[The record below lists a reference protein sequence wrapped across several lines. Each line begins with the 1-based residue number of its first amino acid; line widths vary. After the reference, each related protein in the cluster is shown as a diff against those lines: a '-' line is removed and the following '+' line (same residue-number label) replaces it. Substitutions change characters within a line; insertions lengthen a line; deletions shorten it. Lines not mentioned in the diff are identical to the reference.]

1 MTPYKKYLRFL
12 LPALPIILG
21 ALALVGW
28 ILNVAFLKQGIASG
42 VAMNPA
48 TALGFILLGLEAL
61 RLHARIK
68 NPLVGRIGQ
77 LAIWVVI
84 IASAMKLGDLVLGT
98 SFGIDQLLFAAQ
110 LDKYLAHPNRMAPNT
125 ALCFFLLGWAT
136 LFLRSRSKEAIST
149 AQALAMIPALF
160 IPLAIVGY
168 IYGTESFYGLGSYIP
183 MAFNTAIAFL
193 FLIAAILFTYPHE
206 GYMRVFNSG
215 GAAAKIAP
223 VLLPATLIVP
233 FLVGWITLAA
243 LNAKLIDPALDHA
256 LSVVV
261 NIAIFFALSYFSIR
275 TLYFSDHQRQKAE
288 AEQKLAELKAEELK
302 IAKIKEA
309 LLRRNQTLMQNA
321 MDGIHIMDMQGN
333 VVEANDSFCQMLG
346 YTKEE
351 MASLNVA
358 DWDAQWSAEELR
370 ENFKL
375 LIGKNARFETVHRS
389 KDGAL
394 MDVEITT
401 SGMEIAGQNL
411 LFAASRD
418 ITERKRAEQ
427 GIQDQQARINGL
439 VDAAM
444 DAIVSTDEN
453 QNIIIF
459 NHGAERM
466 FGYRAADIVGQNLDL
481 LIPIRYR
488 ETHSKHVDEYGK
500 TGITTRTMNQPGQS
514 YGLRANGDEF
524 PFEATISRVNVAG
537 KTVFTAILRDT
548 TQRKLTEDELRIA
561 AVAFESKEGMLVTDA
576 HGTILRV
583 NQAFTETTGY
593 TAEEA
598 VGKTPSL
605 LKSGRHNA
613 DFYRAMWESINR
625 TGTWQGEIWDRRK
638 NGEVYP
644 KWLTITAVKGSDG
657 IVTHYV
663 GSHVDITERKA
674 AEDEVKNLAFF
685 DPLTHLPNRRLLL
698 DRLDHALAS
707 SMRSGREGAL
717 MFIDLDN
724 FKTLNDTLGHNIGD
738 LLLQH
743 VAQRLESC
751 VREGDT
757 VARLGG
763 DEFVVMLEDL
773 SKDPQ
778 EAAAQT
784 EAIGEKILT
793 TLNQTYQLATHEYH
807 STPSIGATLFTDHQ
821 FGVDVLFKQA
831 DIAMYQSKK
840 AGRNTLRFFDPQ
852 MQDTINVRAALES
865 ELRTALEN
873 QQFHL
878 YYQIQVDDTYRP
890 LGAEALIRW
899 NHPDRGLVSPFYF
912 IPLAEET
919 GLILPIGQWVLK
931 TACAQLKVWQ
941 QDELTRDL
949 TLSVNVSARQFRQ
962 PDFVAQVQAA
972 VLHHAI
978 NPLRLKLE
986 LTESL
991 LLENIEDTIATM
1003 SALKEMGIRF
1013 SLDDFGTGY
1022 SSLQYLK
1029 RLPLEQLKIDQSFV
1043 RDLALD
1049 SSDQAIVL
1057 TIIAMAHSLKLGVIA
1072 EGVETEEQRQRLLN
1086 KGCTHFQ
1093 GYLFGR
1099 PLPIE
1104 QFDEL
1109 LKHG

>member
-1 MTPYKKYLRFL
+1 
-12 LPALPIILG
+12 
-21 ALALVGW
+21 
-28 ILNVAFLKQGIASG
+28 
-42 VAMNPA
+42 
-48 TALGFILLGLEAL
+48 
-61 RLHARIK
+61 
-68 NPLVGRIGQ
+68 
-77 LAIWVVI
+77 
-84 IASAMKLGDLVLGT
+84 
-98 SFGIDQLLFAAQ
+98 
-110 LDKYLAHPNRMAPNT
+110 
-125 ALCFFLLGWAT
+125 
-136 LFLRSRSKEAIST
+136 
-149 AQALAMIPALF
+149 
-160 IPLAIVGY
+160 
-168 IYGTESFYGLGSYIP
+168 
-183 MAFNTAIAFL
+183 
-193 FLIAAILFTYPHE
+193 
-206 GYMRVFNSG
+206 
-215 GAAAKIAP
+215 
-223 VLLPATLIVP
+223 
-233 FLVGWITLAA
+233 
-243 LNAKLIDPALDHA
+243 
-256 LSVVV
+256 
-261 NIAIFFALSYFSIR
+261 
-275 TLYFSDHQRQKAE
+275 
-288 AEQKLAELKAEELK
+288 
-302 IAKIKEA
+302 
-309 LLRRNQTLMQNA
+309 
-321 MDGIHIMDMQGN
+321 
-333 VVEANDSFCQMLG
+333 
-346 YTKEE
+346 
-351 MASLNVA
+351 
-358 DWDAQWSAEELR
+358 
-370 ENFKL
+370 
-375 LIGKNARFETVHRS
+375 
-389 KDGAL
+389 
-394 MDVEITT
+394 
-401 SGMEIAGQNL
+401 
-411 LFAASRD
+411 
-418 ITERKRAEQ
+418 
-427 GIQDQQARINGL
+427 
-439 VDAAM
+439 
-444 DAIVSTDEN
+444 
-453 QNIIIF
+453 
-459 NHGAERM
+459 
-466 FGYRAADIVGQNLDL
+466 
-481 LIPIRYR
+481 
-488 ETHSKHVDEYGK
+488 
-500 TGITTRTMNQPGQS
+500 MNQPGQS